1 MKMLVGEP
9 VPAICGRG
17 LTLQAQVAASRRE
30 RRYGCGAS
38 SRPGR
43 RPTSSAQ
50 IIWRACAT
58 FWRRPSVPRS
68 DLTACCG
75 SKPHLKH
82 QMPPL
87 DFIATAAAT
96 ILQNDVAAMRKR
108 VDARTAL
115 LDIAAA
121 LASAGRPDALT
132 IQDRLRA
139 ALISQQGVWSLT
151 TAAVRSGHRSCRP
164 E

>member
-1 MKMLVGEP
+1 MRHDGGNGSGDALV
-9 VPAICGRG
+9 
-17 LTLQAQVAASRRE
+17 
-30 RRYGCGAS
+30 
-38 SRPGR
+38 
-43 RPTSSAQ
+43 
-50 IIWRACAT
+50 
-58 FWRRPSVPRS
+58 
-68 DLTACCG
+68 DLI
-75 SKPHLKH
+75 L
-82 QMPPL
+82 
-87 DFIATAAAT
+87 T
-96 ILQNDVAAMRKR
+96 ILQNDEAAMRKR

-139 ALISQQGVWSLT
+139 ALMSQQGVWSLT

>member
-1 MKMLVGEP
+1 M
-9 VPAICGRG
+9 RG
-17 LTLQAQVAASRRE
+17 KLATWAKAHLKRADNLAGLCHFLASPF
-30 RRYGCGAS
+30 GA
-38 SRPGR
+38 PL
-43 RPTSSAQ
+43 
-50 IIWRACAT
+50 
-58 FWRRPSVPRS
+58 RS
-68 DLTACCG
+68 DGLLWIKAALEAPNAAIGFHRNG
-75 SKPHLKH
+75 SGDALVD
-82 QMPPL
+82 L
-87 DFIATAAAT
+87 ILT

-121 LASAGRPDALT
+121 FASAGRPDALT

-139 ALISQQGVWSLT
+139 ALMSQQGVWSLT